1 MTEALARPLAMAPA
15 AGFAAVA
22 GGSRSFAFAGVLR
35 RVQRFVSSPL
45 RGPGAATAQ
54 GAGRFAPAL
63 ALVAGLATPAWAD
76 PVETLRSFVRDVG
89 SGRAAFTQTVTAAD
103 NARARTSSG
112 SFEFQRPNRFRFEY
126 LRPFEQSIV
135 ADGHKVWIYDPDL
148 QQASS
153 RRIADALGDT
163 PAALLAGGGLD
174 EAYTLQ
180 AAPPADG
187 LQWVLARPKAADG
200 PIQSLRVGFDGATLA
215 ALEIID
221 SFGQRSLL
229 RFSGFEAN
237 VALPDERFRFTPPP
251 GADVIEQ

>member
-1 MTEALARPLAMAPA
+1 MRTPAGCSGARFERSQGGAPGVWRTVLGRREPARAAALH
-15 AGFAAVA
+15 
-22 GGSRSFAFAGVLR
+22 AFGRALVLGL
-35 RVQRFVSSPL
+35 V
-45 RGPGAATAQ
+45 
-54 GAGRFAPAL
+54 L
-63 ALVAGLATPAWAD
+63 ALGAVSPSWAD
-76 PVETLRSFVRDVG
+76 PIETLRSFVRDVA
-89 SGRAAFTQTVTAAD
+89 SGRADFTQTVTAAD
-103 NARARTSSG
+103 NAPGRTSSG
-112 SFEFQRPNRFRFEY
+112 RFEFQRPNRFRFEY

-135 ADGHKVWIYDPDL
+135 ADGQKVWIYDPDL

-174 EAYTLQ
+174 DAYHLQ

-200 PIQSLRVGFDGATLA
+200 PIQQLRVGFAGPTLA

-229 RFSGFEAN
+229 RFSAFEGN
-237 VALPDERFRFTPPP
+237 VTLPADRFRFTPPP